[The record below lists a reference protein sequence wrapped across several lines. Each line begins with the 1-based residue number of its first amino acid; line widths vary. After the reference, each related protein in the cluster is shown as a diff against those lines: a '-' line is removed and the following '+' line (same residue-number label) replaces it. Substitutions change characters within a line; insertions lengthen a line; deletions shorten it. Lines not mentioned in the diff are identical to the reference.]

1 VHAITLVA
9 TFIATF
15 VDSHASRQRRPTKD
29 ATKALAWVATL
40 WLGAMAQARAAT
52 LTNPNSFPEVYLR
65 ATNEFAQANF
75 FKPAEPPI
83 TDLSFTL
90 APLILQ
96 QVSGDL
102 GPTHPPERFGLL
114 TRSNGVLTV
123 DTSRPTLYVVADT
136 IQIRQKPYAQ
146 LAYLWVYAGE
156 SGGPGLPSLGVQG
169 VRVTLNTSGQPAIWE
184 MLADHS
190 GAEVFFVT
198 QKLEEAAK
206 AEYGEPLPGRHCS
219 IEPSWAEAPQ
229 AVVARV
235 LEDGPVAMGP
245 MVYLKAGTH
254 DVSTVLC
261 RCMPAQVKKL
271 LQTST
276 YSMAHL
282 AVGRPHELL
291 DEARWRAQV
300 PPAFWPGNANGHGRL
315 EKCLRLP
322 RSF

>member
-1 VHAITLVA
+1 M
-9 TFIATF
+9 
-15 VDSHASRQRRPTKD
+15 
-29 ATKALAWVATL
+29 LAWMAML
-40 WLGAMAQARAAT
+40 WLGTVAQTPAAT
-52 LTNPNSFPEVYLR
+52 LTNPNSFAEMYLR

-75 FKPAEPPI
+75 FKPVEPPI

-90 APLILQ
+90 APLILE

-146 LAYLWVYAGE
+146 LTYLWVYAGE
-156 SGGPGLPSLGVQG
+156 PRGPALPSLGVQG
-169 VRVTLNTSGQPAIWE
+169 VRITLDTSGQPALWE
-184 MLADHS
+184 ILADHS

-198 QKLEEAAK
+198 QKLEGAAR

-219 IEPSWAEAPQ
+219 IERSRGEAPQ

-235 LEDGPVAMGP
+235 LEDGPMAMGP
-245 MVYLKAGTH
+245 MVYLQAGTH
-254 DVSTVLC
+254 DASTVLC

-276 YSMAHL
+276 YSLAHL
-282 AVGRPHELL
+282 EVGRPHELL
-291 DEARWRAQV
+291 DEARRRAKV
-300 PPAFWPGNANGHGRL
+300 PSAFWPGNGNGHGRL

-322 RSF
+322 GSF